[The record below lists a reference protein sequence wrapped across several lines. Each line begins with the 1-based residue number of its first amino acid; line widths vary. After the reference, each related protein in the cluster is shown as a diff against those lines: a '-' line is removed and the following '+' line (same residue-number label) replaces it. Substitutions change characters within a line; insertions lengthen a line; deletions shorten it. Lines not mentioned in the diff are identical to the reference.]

1 MLTQRGLMILVVGLP
16 SSGATRARKGDFG
29 FAFHDEEV
37 VVAEL
42 MVVLK
47 DRVGSNFLITNGS

>member
-1 MLTQRGLMILVVGLP
+1 MILVVGVP
-16 SSGATRARKGDFG
+16 SPGAARAREGDFG